1 MFCADHMFGG
11 PGAADPVSRARAAH
25 ATPVKSRGQE
35 CPRRT
40 GRIIRANGCGARA
53 GTESSFCAYPG
64 LTSWAKVGRRCRG
77 WSFGP
82 IIRGTLRAVLI
93 FRGRARPRHAGQR
106 PRTGV
111 SALHGEDC
119 PVKRWGARAGPET
132 HFCAYPGLTSW
143 AIVGRPCRGWSLC
156 RSHMFGGPGA
166 GDPVWRARGAR
177 ATPVRS
183 RGQDCPRYTGKIVR
197 ANGCGARA
205 GPEPFFLRLPRTY
218 SWAIIRR
225 PCRR

>member
-1 MFCADHMFGG
+1 VHFEAWGNPFRVIRGRRVPARWCVVRFSIEGIAEQFCFL
-11 PGAADPVSRARAAH
+11 
-25 ATPVKSRGQE
+25 RGL
-35 CPRRT
+35 CPF
-40 GRIIRANGCGARA
+40 
-53 GTESSFCAYPG
+53 FCAYPG

-93 FRGRARPRHAGQR
+93 FRGRGRPRHAGQR

-183 RGQDCPRYTGKIVR
+183 RGQECPRYTGKIVR